1 MNQMFICIL
10 IALFVYFLFLFHL
23 VVVTSTSVHED
34 HGGNESGQN
43 SEFTSSS
50 QDFCVEL
57 KFEIA
62 SLNRILLLNF
72 GGIVDLNALLEFSQ
86 EALSHAAEG
95 FAMFL
100 GFVPC
105 SANFGQIFPSERGP
119 VIPLRHH

>member
-57 KFEIA
+57 KFEIVN
-62 SLNRILLLNF
+62 LKRILLLNF

-86 EALSHAAEG
+86 EA
-95 FAMFL
+95 
-100 GFVPC
+100 
-105 SANFGQIFPSERGP
+105 
-119 VIPLRHH
+119 